1 MPTPRC
7 AAGTVDR
14 VDGGSPAA
22 ASPSAGSPPAAEP
35 AATFGAG
42 RRRQGG
48 PRRLRA
54 AGRPRVEARRANPH
68 PTPPRRH
75 PHAPPSR
82 RATQEDTRG
91 GARLCIRRRRPGRRR
106 TATAHRHQLPRRRP
120 RRRRPQPA
128 LCLRRAPGH
137 AHRLPTLPV
146 AAPPHPRRPHWRP
159 PSRCTPPRCLPQ
171 AQCPPDP
178 RTPSLP
184 HTFTT
189 LPPPTHRPTP
199 PRRRLTAPIPPD
211 SATGPALALPR
222 LRRPS
227 TTAVF
232 PRASSP
238 RSTMGAPH
246 HGCTPTDSLP
256 RPPRRPPSLPV
267 GTRRSITTVPAH
279 THPSCV
285 PPVCA
290 ASLF

>member
-1 MPTPRC
+1 MNGNEISKP
-7 AAGTVDR
+7 
-14 VDGGSPAA
+14 
-22 ASPSAGSPPAAEP
+22 
-35 AATFGAG
+35 
-42 RRRQGG
+42 
-48 PRRLRA
+48 
-54 AGRPRVEARRANPH
+54 
-68 PTPPRRH
+68 
-75 PHAPPSR
+75 
-82 RATQEDTRG
+82 
-91 GARLCIRRRRPGRRR
+91 
-106 TATAHRHQLPRRRP
+106 
-120 RRRRPQPA
+120 
-128 LCLRRAPGH
+128 RAPK
-137 AHRLPTLPV
+137 
-146 AAPPHPRRPHWRP
+146 PPPPRRPHWRP

-246 HGCTPTDSLP
+246 HGCTPPTPFPALHAARPLSQWAHADRSRDRPCPHPPLL
-256 RPPRRPPSLPV
+256 RPPCVRRLSLLRGDSHYM
-267 GTRRSITTVPAH
+267 GTHVRG
-279 THPSCV
+279 
-285 PPVCA
+285 
-290 ASLF
+290 

>member
-1 MPTPRC
+1 MPVSVFTVNKELSSPKSQPLSTPRL
-7 AAGTVDR
+7 
-14 VDGGSPAA
+14 
-22 ASPSAGSPPAAEP
+22 
-35 AATFGAG
+35 
-42 RRRQGG
+42 
-48 PRRLRA
+48 RL
-54 AGRPRVEARRANPH
+54 
-68 PTPPRRH
+68 
-75 PHAPPSR
+75 
-82 RATQEDTRG
+82 
-91 GARLCIRRRRPGRRR
+91 
-106 TATAHRHQLPRRRP
+106 
-120 RRRRPQPA
+120 
-128 LCLRRAPGH
+128 APGH
-137 AHRLPTLPV
+137 SHRLPTLPV

-171 AQCPPDP
+171 AQCPPHP

-246 HGCTPTDSLP
+246 HGCTPPTPFPALHAARPLSQWAHADRSRDRPCPHTSLLSV
-256 RPPRRPPSLPV
+256 SLL
-267 GTRRSITTVPAH
+267 
-279 THPSCV
+279 
-285 PPVCA
+285 CA
-290 ASLF
+290 TPLSSEGG